1 MMRAVSTFLVLSCV
15 AGLTGLMTGHLW
27 NRYADENGLPRLGS
41 IYQRIAATGA
51 GLVEI
56 TQGYAAPA
64 TRSQLRPGATPFEE

>member
-1 MMRAVSTFLVLSCV
+1 MIRPLCTFLVLACV
-15 AGLTGLMTGHLW
+15 AGLSGVFTGHVW
-27 NRYADENGLPRLGS
+27 NRFADENGLLRLGG

-64 TRSQLRPGATPFEE
+64 TRSQLRPGASPFEE

>member
-1 MMRAVSTFLVLSCV
+1 MIRPLCTLLVLACV
-15 AGLTGLMTGHLW
+15 AGLSGVFTGHVW
-27 NRYADENGLPRLGS
+27 NRFADENGLLRLGG

-64 TRSQLRPGATPFEE
+64 TRSQLRHGASPFEE